1 MGGDV
6 TVSSEP
12 DVGSMFELTLLQY
25 DEAHRLPEPIF
36 EQKAKQKHRSLA
48 A

>member
-12 DVGSMFELTLLQY
+12 DVGSMFELTILQY
-25 DEAHRLPEPIF
+25 DESYRVDEPIF
-36 EQKAKQKHRSLA
+36 EQRANQKRRSLA